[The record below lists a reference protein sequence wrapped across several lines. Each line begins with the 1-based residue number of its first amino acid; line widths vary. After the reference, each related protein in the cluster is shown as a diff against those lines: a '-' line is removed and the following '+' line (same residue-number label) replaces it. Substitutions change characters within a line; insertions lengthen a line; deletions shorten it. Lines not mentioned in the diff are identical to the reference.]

1 MYCNI
6 VFMIDIFV
14 ISKIT
19 QYRYYVI
26 AITDVRSLGLSTKW
40 RTLMIKKTMKV
51 RENTFRK
58 LEDPFEN
65 GAAKKYV
72 FYVKVDDVAEGIP
85 MATNPRDQKLTSGV
99 ATAIK
104 ESLLSNDGYFHLK
117 NRGIVLSAESVHYN
131 NKEKIATIIFSDELS
146 HGNIDGGHTYKIV
159 CEHKGENLEQYVQ
172 FEVMTGVEDIIENLA
187 EARNTSVQVDAKSMA
202 ELAEKF
208 DPIKEGLEGM
218 PFFKRIAF
226 KQNQISVDDE
236 TGKKNKMID
245 AREIVAII
253 SMFNISLY
261 DALHH
266 PTQAYSSKA
275 KMLDMYLKNPEEY
288 REYVNIMPDIFDLY
302 DAVEMEFADAY
313 NAGGGRY
320 GRKKYAGYKDGKIV
334 AKSKF
339 GLNKMQYKVPDGLLY
354 PVVAAF
360 RSLLV
365 KNKVTGKYE
374 WKNGVGPIDV
384 WDNNKED
391 LVNKIMNFAASIGD
405 NPNAV
410 GKDSNIW
417 DLAYMTIMLT
427 KFVHDDNVYCKY
439 YEVFY
444 ILFHTGLRI
453 SEFCGLTIKDID
465 LKNRIINI
473 DHQLQRI
480 GSMEYHI
487 ESTKTNAGT
496 RKLPMTE
503 DVFRMFRA
511 ILEDRPTDFP
521 EIMVD
526 GYVGFLFRDKNGMP
540 EVALHWEHRLKN
552 AVNRYNSIFR
562 VQLPKI
568 TPHICRHT
576 YCSNQAKAG
585 MNPKT
590 LQYLMGH
597 SDIGVTMNTYTHLS
611 LDDAK
616 NEMIRMEEL
625 EQARKEVDKA
635 EDKKPMKQNMF
646 KVV

>member
-261 DALHH
+261 DALHFIS
-266 PTQAYSSKA
+266 T
-275 KMLDMYLKNPEEY
+275 
-288 REYVNIMPDIFDLY
+288 IIFHITNFL
-302 DAVEMEFADAY
+302 
-313 NAGGGRY
+313 
-320 GRKKYAGYKDGKIV
+320 
-334 AKSKF
+334 S
-339 GLNKMQYKVPDGLLY
+339 
-354 PVVAAF
+354 
-360 RSLLV
+360 
-365 KNKVTGKYE
+365 
-374 WKNGVGPIDV
+374 
-384 WDNNKED
+384 NKES
-391 LVNKIMNFAASIGD
+391 VNKICLTFCNKGRE
-405 NPNAV
+405 NPH
-410 GKDSNIW
+410 
-417 DLAYMTIMLT
+417 TIIYLRT
-427 KFVHDDNVYCKY
+427 YKIPPQAKF
-439 YEVFY
+439 
-444 ILFHTGLRI
+444 LFFII
-453 SEFCGLTIKDID
+453 SEIPS
-465 LKNRIINI
+465 N
-473 DHQLQRI
+473 
-480 GSMEYHI
+480 
-487 ESTKTNAGT
+487 KTTLRSIA
-496 RKLPMTE
+496 
-503 DVFRMFRA
+503 
-511 ILEDRPTDFP
+511 
-521 EIMVD
+521 
-526 GYVGFLFRDKNGMP
+526 
-540 EVALHWEHRLKN
+540 EVKKK
-552 AVNRYNSIFR
+552 S
-562 VQLPKI
+562 
-568 TPHICRHT
+568 
-576 YCSNQAKAG
+576 
-585 MNPKT
+585 
-590 LQYLMGH
+590 
-597 SDIGVTMNTYTHLS
+597 S
-611 LDDAK
+611 L
-616 NEMIRMEEL
+616 
-625 EQARKEVDKA
+625 
-635 EDKKPMKQNMF
+635 
-646 KVV
+646 

>member
-1 MYCNI
+1 MALFDGVQEDAEEHDRNGDADGI
-6 VFMIDIFV
+6 RDGGVVHDL
-14 ISKIT
+14 
-19 QYRYYVI
+19 
-26 AITDVRSLGLSTKW
+26 AGGVR
-40 RTLMIKKTMKV
+40 V
-51 RENTFRK
+51 VQE
-58 LEDPFEN
+58 
-65 GAAKKYV
+65 AAEAL
-72 FYVKVDDVAEGIP
+72 VAEQEVRRGDGAHERRGDGGDP
-85 MATNPRDQKLTSGV
+85 V
-99 ATAIK
+99 V
-104 ESLLSNDGYFHLK
+104 LLLIEEVHGGD
-117 NRGIVLSAESVHYN
+117 VLSAESVHYN

-417 DLAYMTIMLT
+417 DLAYMTIMLR
-427 KFVHDDNVYCKY
+427 N
-439 YEVFY
+439 
-444 ILFHTGLRI
+444 
-453 SEFCGLTIKDID
+453 
-465 LKNRIINI
+465 
-473 DHQLQRI
+473 
-480 GSMEYHI
+480 
-487 ESTKTNAGT
+487 
-496 RKLPMTE
+496 
-503 DVFRMFRA
+503 
-511 ILEDRPTDFP
+511 
-521 EIMVD
+521 
-526 GYVGFLFRDKNGMP
+526 MP
-540 EVALHWEHRLKN
+540 
-552 AVNRYNSIFR
+552 
-562 VQLPKI
+562 
-568 TPHICRHT
+568 
-576 YCSNQAKAG
+576 
-585 MNPKT
+585 
-590 LQYLMGH
+590 
-597 SDIGVTMNTYTHLS
+597 
-611 LDDAK
+611 
-616 NEMIRMEEL
+616 
-625 EQARKEVDKA
+625 
-635 EDKKPMKQNMF
+635 
-646 KVV
+646 

>member
-236 TGKKNKMID
+236 TGKYFKTGICKIFDSYENYSIRQWHKVIPIFSVFDYIPNLIDGIVNGKVNSLLELLPEDNKMVNRISIKNVQDLCTALEVSYQLDDKRKREKDALIEELKKNIKNTIAEFTKAHNEID
-245 AREIVAII
+245 VNKETTMSSAFQYLDYTLKQKILTLYNENSDIVDEIV
-253 SMFNISLY
+253 SKYSL
-261 DALHH
+261 
-266 PTQAYSSKA
+266 PS
-275 KMLDMYLKNPEEY
+275 
-288 REYVNIMPDIFDLY
+288 VNENSIASF
-302 DAVEMEFADAY
+302 
-313 NAGGGRY
+313 
-320 GRKKYAGYKDGKIV
+320 
-334 AKSKF
+334 
-339 GLNKMQYKVPDGLLY
+339 
-354 PVVAAF
+354 
-360 RSLLV
+360 V
-365 KNKVTGKYE
+365 KLR
-374 WKNGVGPIDV
+374 
-384 WDNNKED
+384 NNKTHSGTVEWGESA
-391 LVNKIMNFAASIGD
+391 KIYTPLFAIVYAS
-405 NPNAV
+405 
-410 GKDSNIW
+410 
-417 DLAYMTIMLT
+417 
-427 KFVHDDNVYCKY
+427 FFKY
-439 YEVFY
+439 
-444 ILFHTGLRI
+444 I
-453 SEFCGLTIKDID
+453 
-465 LKNRIINI
+465 
-473 DHQLQRI
+473 
-480 GSMEYHI
+480 
-487 ESTKTNAGT
+487 
-496 RKLPMTE
+496 KLP
-503 DVFRMFRA
+503 D
-511 ILEDRPTDFP
+511 
-521 EIMVD
+521 
-526 GYVGFLFRDKNGMP
+526 
-540 EVALHWEHRLKN
+540 EVIKSTLLQ
-552 AVNRYNSIFR
+552 IF
-562 VQLPKI
+562 
-568 TPHICRHT
+568 
-576 YCSNQAKAG
+576 
-585 MNPKT
+585 
-590 LQYLMGH
+590 
-597 SDIGVTMNTYTHLS
+597 
-611 LDDAK
+611 
-616 NEMIRMEEL
+616 
-625 EQARKEVDKA
+625 
-635 EDKKPMKQNMF
+635 
-646 KVV
+646 

>member
-1 MYCNI
+1 
-6 VFMIDIFV
+6 
-14 ISKIT
+14 
-19 QYRYYVI
+19 
-26 AITDVRSLGLSTKW
+26 
-40 RTLMIKKTMKV
+40 MIKKTMKV

-288 REYVNIMPDIFDLY
+288 REYVNIIYILSTHSVRWHVIKSGSAYRKEKWRTKNMHSGVFFSDL
-302 DAVEMEFADAY
+302 ASSEKSTKWS
-313 NAGGGRY
+313 GRFCLKILL
-320 GRKKYAGYKDGKIV
+320 GPLHLRMGKI
-334 AKSKF
+334 SKF
-339 GLNKMQYKVPDGLLY
+339 K
-354 PVVAAF
+354 
-360 RSLLV
+360 
-365 KNKVTGKYE
+365 
-374 WKNGVGPIDV
+374 
-384 WDNNKED
+384 
-391 LVNKIMNFAASIGD
+391 
-405 NPNAV
+405 
-410 GKDSNIW
+410 
-417 DLAYMTIMLT
+417 
-427 KFVHDDNVYCKY
+427 
-439 YEVFY
+439 
-444 ILFHTGLRI
+444 
-453 SEFCGLTIKDID
+453 
-465 LKNRIINI
+465 
-473 DHQLQRI
+473 
-480 GSMEYHI
+480 
-487 ESTKTNAGT
+487 
-496 RKLPMTE
+496 
-503 DVFRMFRA
+503 
-511 ILEDRPTDFP
+511 
-521 EIMVD
+521 
-526 GYVGFLFRDKNGMP
+526 
-540 EVALHWEHRLKN
+540 
-552 AVNRYNSIFR
+552 
-562 VQLPKI
+562 
-568 TPHICRHT
+568 
-576 YCSNQAKAG
+576 
-585 MNPKT
+585 
-590 LQYLMGH
+590 
-597 SDIGVTMNTYTHLS
+597 
-611 LDDAK
+611 
-616 NEMIRMEEL
+616 
-625 EQARKEVDKA
+625 
-635 EDKKPMKQNMF
+635 
-646 KVV
+646 